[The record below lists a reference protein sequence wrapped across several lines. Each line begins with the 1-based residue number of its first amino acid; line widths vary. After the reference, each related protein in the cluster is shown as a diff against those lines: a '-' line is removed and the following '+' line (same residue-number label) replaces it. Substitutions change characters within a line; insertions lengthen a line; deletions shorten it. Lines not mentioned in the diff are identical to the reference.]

1 MLHHQFYLLFCHQSE
16 NTRKSV
22 RLVRRLE
29 QLGIA
34 SSPAKKELGLDSL
47 KDSDTY
53 FFTIIFLNFNGFLQ
67 WKRKKNVTFCSPSLC
82 LPFKSNSKT
91 LIRRLGEKDFSSN
104 ISSIEILT
112 EILWPWI
119 AVNFNVHWIPVKFI
133 SRYFLSSCRIYF
145 QSNDSKEL

>member
-1 MLHHQFYLLFCHQSE
+1 MRCCFKAKDKTLSNFLADRAITFARHRIARKVLQYCMLHHQFYLLFCHQSE

-67 WKRKKNVTFCSPSLC
+67 WKRKKCHFLQP
-82 LPFKSNSKT
+82 KSVFT
-91 LIRRLGEKDFSSN
+91 VQ
-104 ISSIEILT
+104 IELKNT
-112 EILWPWI
+112 
-119 AVNFNVHWIPVKFI
+119 H
-133 SRYFLSSCRIYF
+133 
-145 QSNDSKEL
+145 